1 MIAPVLLLFDI
12 DGTLLRTGGAGRE
25 ALDDA
30 FAQVFG
36 WPQATR
42 GVPIAGST
50 DSAIVRG
57 VASRFG
63 HTWEDDAPTAYAVK
77 AAYLAALSARIDVVG
92 PVEACPGVH
101 TLLDS
106 LTAMGPGYTA
116 MGLVTGNWR
125 AGARA
130 KLGSIGLGERFAV
143 GAYGDDAVDRH
154 ALVPIACARARA
166 AGLAFER
173 VVVIG
178 DTPADVACA
187 RAGGALAVAVETGF
201 APREELVASGPDLLL
216 EDLATGADAF
226 HALLTAP

>member
-1 MIAPVLLLFDI
+1 MIAPALLLFDI

-30 FAQVFG
+30 FAHVFG

-42 GVPIAGST
+42 SVPIAGST

-63 HTWEDDAPTAYAVK
+63 HVWDDDAPTAQAVK
-77 AAYLAALSARIDVVG
+77 TAYLAALSARIDVAG
-92 PVEACPGVH
+92 RVEACPGVH
-101 TLLDS
+101 ALLDG
-106 LTAMGPGYTA
+106 LAAMGPGATA
-116 MGLVTGNWR
+116 IGLVTGNWR

-130 KLGSIGLGERFAV
+130 KLGSIGLGDRFAV
-143 GAYGDDAVDRH
+143 GAYGDDAVDRN

-166 AGLAFER
+166 AGLTFDR

-201 APREELVASGPDLLL
+201 APREALVASGPDLLL
-216 EDLATGADAF
+216 PDLAAGSEAF
-226 HALLTAP
+226 HALLAAC